1 MERADFSGS
10 RGDEEGWGRYG
21 VKKRN
26 AKGQLLVGFSEKDG
40 NPCGEYFLQEEQ
52 GTLADV

>member
-21 VKKRN
+21 DKKRN
-26 AKGQLLVGFSEKDG
+26 AKGQMLVGV
-40 NPCGEYFLQEEQ
+40 FLKRMEMPVVNTSFKESKEH
-52 GTLADV
+52 